1 MSITGSL
8 VGYEN
13 NNEVSKKNR
22 SLLNITTTSNA
33 SSKQCQSLNT
43 SISNSVIT
51 TASGQYRHRM
61 ADGGA
66 KKPHRLHLNTLWS
79 VWYGVLVTLL
89 QGYLILQGT
98 HRYVGLSAL
107 TWKYEKPTT
116 ELDIQIVFCGLVVL
130 FLPLLLAAALFRVGN
145 LANDGIKLAS
155 GTRLCSSAPTD
166 GLEEEAFEGTLRY
179 VSFPLLR
186 Y

>member
-13 NNEVSKKNR
+13 NNDVSTTKKNR
-22 SLLNITTTSNA
+22 SLLNITGTSNA
-33 SSKQCQSLNT
+33 SSKQCQSLNSSLT
-43 SISNSVIT
+43 NSVMT
-51 TASGQYRHRM
+51 SASTRSHRM
-61 ADGGA
+61 DGGGSA
-66 KKPHRLHLNTLWS
+66 GKKHRRLHLNTLWS

-89 QGYLILQGT
+89 QAYLVLQGT
-98 HRYVGLSAL
+98 HRYLGLSAL
-107 TWKYEKPTT
+107 SWKYEKPST

-130 FLPLLLAAALFRVGN
+130 FLPLLLAAAMFRVGN

-179 VSFPLLR
+179 V
-186 Y
+186 